1 MVPSENQARLC
12 ALDLRPNPPLFA
24 RRVEKGLLACNSS
37 FRRSSNC
44 LLPLALSDEDRLG
57 RQRVHSEAR
66 QSYFSVYL
74 RPPALELCDFYSGSV
89 VPKLDLVWR
98 RIFIASGCEAV
109 ATPPCR
115 APHCLQRRPDEVPPG
130 PLGRL
135 IPSPLP
141 LPPPHGLACLGRC
154 RRPCTSSHRRRVC
167 SSLLPM
173 YSSTSSRLAQPWP
186 RWQAD
191 GGTGGALNSW
201 LPTTH
206 GRQNPTRPGPRQ
218 CRLSQGE
225 LFKLETH
232 PIQHCLMLF

>member
-1 MVPSENQARLC
+1 MC
-12 ALDLRPNPPLFA
+12 ALYLRLNPLFA
-24 RRVEKGLLACNSS
+24 EKEKGCI
-37 FRRSSNC
+37 RCSSNSL
-44 LLPLALSDEDRLG
+44 LLPLALSDGDRLG
-57 RQRVHSEAR
+57 RQGVHCEAAR

-115 APHCLQRRPDEVPPG
+115 APHSLQCKPDEVAPG
-130 PLGRL
+130 PLRRL

-141 LPPPHGLACLGRC
+141 AASLAWMGGGKDRA
-154 RRPCTSSHRRRVC
+154 PAPTVVASA
-167 SSLLPM
+167 SSLLLPT

-186 RWQAD
+186 RWQAG
-191 GGTGGALNSW
+191 GGTGAALNSW

-206 GRQNPTRPGPRQ
+206 GRQQSN
-218 CRLSQGE
+218 
-225 LFKLETH
+225 ETETETF
-232 PIQHCLMLF
+232 CLLQ